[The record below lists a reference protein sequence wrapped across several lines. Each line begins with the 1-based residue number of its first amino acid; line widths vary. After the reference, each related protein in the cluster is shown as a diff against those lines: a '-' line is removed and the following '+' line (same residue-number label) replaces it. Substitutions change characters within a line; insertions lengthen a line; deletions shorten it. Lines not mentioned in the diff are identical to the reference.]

1 MTTVMADDPGP
12 DTEPIRLGKVVDSPA
27 TRQTSRGDNSS
38 GSGSDSSDSS
48 SGSDVEDDGA
58 SVSTAETVDQK
69 SKVGNQPG
77 AGSIWNLDL
86 CLWRFNIFDID
97 ISI

>member
-1 MTTVMADDPGP
+1 MADDPGP

-27 TRQTSRGDNSS
+27 TRQANRGDNSS

-69 SKVGNQPG
+69 SKVSKWSC
-77 AGSIWNLDL
+77 AGSTYVLD
-86 CLWRFNIFDID
+86 D
-97 ISI
+97 SMVQ